1 MYLSYNK
8 DKMQKSKEG
17 RDKFDEKNENIE
29 IFRRELA
36 TLRISIYNEE
46 IRVKR
51 KKRIRKFIR
60 KKIVE
65 RKRKEAFPRKAGK
78 YNELF
83 QDFGKESW
91 VHSHPDN

>member
-1 MYLSYNK
+1 MQWANESK
-8 DKMQKSKEG
+8 DKLN
-17 RDKFDEKNENIE
+17 DKHENIE

-36 TLRISIYNEE
+36 ILRISIYNEE
-46 IRVKR
+46 IRLKR

-91 VHSHPDN
+91 VHSHPDQ

>member
-1 MYLSYNK
+1 MQWANESK
-8 DKMQKSKEG
+8 DKLN
-17 RDKFDEKNENIE
+17 DKHENIE
-29 IFRRELA
+29 IFRREL
-36 TLRISIYNEE
+36 TILRISIYNEE
-46 IRVKR
+46 IRLKR